1 MLNWRKIL
9 LIACGVL
16 ASAICTADCN
26 TNDVSAVD
34 RILAASEYD
43 AALFSAMDM
52 LKDTTSIKTL
62 SERARLKGVRLM
74 AASRLGSEECKEIAR
89 KELGSYAPVHADEK
103 LTLGEFQLG
112 MSIEDAFAI
121 LLLRYPSV
129 KPRLYLDGEVLCIA
143 DGNGQD
149 LAWANT
155 KSLEVHWLTLTP
167 PIVRRIVGFKAGSFA
182 DLERAIERTL
192 AVSFA
197 ADTISKGDVSQQI
210 KTLDTVDGETLR
222 YFSGI
227 MICGEN
233 IRRSVRK
240 AINQYDI
247 DYNLAS
253 DAGIGAVIANGFE
266 DAMQKEENERNA
278 RSPRFA
284 PRGSLQ
290 LQLTKN
296 AVQGDR
302 NLTGGSRLNGLRDSA
317 SDLESLSSELEGA
330 LNLLNSLSL

>member
-1 MLNWRKIL
+1 
-9 LIACGVL
+9 
-16 ASAICTADCN
+16 
-26 TNDVSAVD
+26 
-34 RILAASEYD
+34 
-43 AALFSAMDM
+43 
-52 LKDTTSIKTL
+52 
-62 SERARLKGVRLM
+62 M

-89 KELGSYAPVHADEK
+89 KELGAYAPVRADEK

-112 MSIEDAFAI
+112 MKIEDAFAI

-129 KPRLYLDGEVLCIA
+129 EPSLYLDGNVLCIA
-143 DGNGQD
+143 DGDGQD
-149 LAWANT
+149 LAWAST

-222 YFSGI
+222 YFSGT

-253 DAGIGAVIANGFE
+253 EAGIGAVIANGFE

-317 SDLESLSSELEGA
+317 SELESLSSELEGA

>member
-1 MLNWRKIL
+1 M
-9 LIACGVL
+9 
-16 ASAICTADCN
+16 
-26 TNDVSAVD
+26 
-34 RILAASEYD
+34 
-43 AALFSAMDM
+43 
-52 LKDTTSIKTL
+52 
-62 SERARLKGVRLM
+62 
-74 AASRLGSEECKEIAR
+74 
-89 KELGSYAPVHADEK
+89 
-103 LTLGEFQLG
+103 
-112 MSIEDAFAI
+112 
-121 LLLRYPSV
+121 
-129 KPRLYLDGEVLCIA
+129 
-143 DGNGQD
+143 
-149 LAWANT
+149 AWANT

-222 YFSGI
+222 YFSGT

-253 DAGIGAVIANGFE
+253 EAGIGAVIANGFE

-302 NLTGGSRLNGLRDSA
+302 NSSGGSRPNGLRDFS
-317 SDLESLSSELEGA
+317 SDFESLGSDLEGA